1 MKVHDITHLVSM
13 RRMNYPFNCLT
24 LDVSENMKLAEEEP
38 FVIDFAFLP
47 RNSSLN
53 VDIHV
58 ESKQSSLDRDN
69 REARELSTGD
79 IIDINSMSGPRYKQY
94 FLDFKQSVFVERTGC
109 KHYPTLEFKTY
120 SECDAAFLQERLATY
135 PTALVPLATGNN
147 ANVTRG
153 PIHLP
158 GNTYRYKIKK
168 IQFNSD
174 LGLNTFDYWRFTT
187 GFSISPCPPPCT
199 QTRTAV
205 TYLHEEEIEL
215 GPTIGLIFP
224 ESILVT
230 ENSVPDFS
238 FVTLFS
244 GLGGSL
250 GLWLGLGVLQL
261 LQQLGSMLKLKP
273 A

>member
-1 MKVHDITHLVSM
+1 M

-38 FVIDFAFLP
+38 FIIDLVFLP
-47 RNSSLN
+47 KNSSLN

-58 ESKQSSLDRDN
+58 ESKQSSLNREN

-79 IIDINSMSGPRYKQY
+79 RIHINSMTKQGYKQY

-109 KHYPTLEFKTY
+109 KLYPTSEFQTY
-120 SECDAAFLQERLATY
+120 AECDAAFLQERLSTY
-135 PTALVPLATGNN
+135 PTTLVPLATGNN

-153 PIHLP
+153 PIHVP
-158 GNTYRYKIKK
+158 GNTYRYEIKK
-168 IQFNSD
+168 LQFYSG

-205 TYLHEEEIEL
+205 TYLHEEATEHWAGIA
-215 GPTIGLIFP
+215 LIFP

-230 ENSVPDFS
+230 ENSVPKFS
-238 FVTLFS
+238 VVTLFS